1 MQRLLVPCLLALA
14 LAACDPLVPD
24 TMPTYPQPKALKVDH
39 VRLELKTVF
48 APGSSDL
55 TTNEVAR
62 LQTFLDQAGVRPNDR
77 LFVAAPGEDKLA
89 SARIGRLVRVLSER
103 GIGAQTVNVPGV
115 EPNHLLVLVDRYVAT
130 APPCPDFSQPDPNDH
145 LNLTPPNFGCATVT
159 NLGLMID
166 DPRDYV
172 MGRSMGPA
180 DAEPGTAAF
189 DRYRTQAVKPFIT
202 QSSGGGAPGGAPAAA
217 SAGAAMGGGATPG
230 GQ

>member
-159 NLGLMID
+159 NLGLMVD
-166 DPRDYV
+166 DPRDIV
-172 MGRSMGPA
+172 MGRTMGPA
-180 DAEPGTAAF
+180 DAEPSVAAF
-189 DRYRTQAVKPFIT
+189 DRYRSQTVKPFIST
-202 QSSGGGAPGGAPAAA
+202 QQAGPGGGSPPPGAGAGMGGGPAPGG
-217 SAGAAMGGGATPG
+217 
-230 GQ
+230 Q